1 MYDKR
6 IVVSAKI
13 FREDGICMPGAAARA
28 AGIRLRGEVQKA
40 LIYFAESIGLIRPTP
55 KAFPIVSPGVR
66 AQRATLGR
74 GKKITNPER
83 DAAPP
88 EGVAEPPSQ
97 PRSICELFQS
107 SFTHNRLDPPRALP
121 WAEICKRLRRFSAA

>member
-55 KAFPIVSPGVR
+55 KAFPIVSPGLR

-74 GKKITNPER
+74 DKKITNPER
-83 DAAPP
+83 
-88 EGVAEPPSQ
+88 GAEPPSQ

-121 WAEICKRLRRFSAA
+121 WAEICKRLRRFSAAANI